1 MSELVIT
8 GTIKS
13 IGEPN
18 AISDKFRKL
27 EFVLVTDGQYPKTI
41 AFQVVNDGIDKFL
54 KYNSEGQVVEV
65 KFNIESKEYNGRYF
79 TNATAWSIRNAKEKE
94 TNSQTPTAPEQNQLS
109 PVLSNVPLAEGNK
122 DDLPF

>member
-8 GTIKS
+8 GTIKV
-13 IGEPN
+13 IGEPQT
-18 AISDKFRKL
+18 ISDKFRKL
-27 EFVLVTDGQYPKTI
+27 EFVVETEGQYPKTI

-65 KFNIESKEYNGRYF
+65 KFNVESKEYNGKYF
-79 TNATAWSIRNAKEKE
+79 TNVTAWSIRSSNGTENAAK
-94 TNSQTPTAPEQNQLS
+94 QTPQLVVPAPVYS
-109 PVLSNVPLAEGNK
+109 SVPPAEGDK